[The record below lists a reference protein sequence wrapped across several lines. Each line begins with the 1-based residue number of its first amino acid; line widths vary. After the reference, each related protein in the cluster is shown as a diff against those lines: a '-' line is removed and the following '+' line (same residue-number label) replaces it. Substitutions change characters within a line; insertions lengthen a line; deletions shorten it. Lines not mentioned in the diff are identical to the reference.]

1 MYTHT
6 KFAQL
11 LHVNLNTLDNYIHIY
26 WRNNHTKCTFTSV
39 QIELTYARASSK
51 YTDGFFGSL
60 VLHSSNQPFNAKI
73 YNIPE
78 HYKTVTRDW
87 HSAGKYR
94 KKNFAP
100 CGTDGRLLLRG
111 CQLFVTLA
119 LTLDRVIWRTVVRHS
134 YTCIYIPNFIEIGK
148 MFFFWMD

>member
-1 MYTHT
+1 MYTHA

-78 HYKTVTRDW
+78 HYKTVTHDW

-94 KKNFAP
+94 KQASW
-100 CGTDGRLLLRG
+100 LLQPDCAASSERPQFRMPPFG
-111 CQLFVTLA
+111 MPPSFDRCMPPRRWSNQNILFWHFLTVTPIVA
-119 LTLDRVIWRTVVRHS
+119 
-134 YTCIYIPNFIEIGK
+134 
-148 MFFFWMD
+148 